1 MIISNN
7 SLFAYFNIVFN
18 ELQKKQFDE
27 ITFANKNG
35 ECDFVVKK
43 GLEYQAIQV
52 CYKLTTENNK
62 REFGGFATIEND
74 VEINQKTII
83 TYNQEM
89 QDKNVTI
96 TPAWK
101 YFWED
106 K

>member
-1 MIISNN
+1 MNKSAILILIILARTVIS
-7 SLFAYFNIVFN
+7 V
-18 ELQKKQFDE
+18 
-27 ITFANKNG
+27 KNG
-35 ECDFVVKK
+35 ECDFVIKK
-43 GLEYQAIQV
+43 DLEYQAIQA
-52 CYKLTTENNK
+52 CYKLTTENHK
-62 REFGGFATIEND
+62 REFGGFSTIEND
-74 VEINQKTII
+74 VEISKKTII